1 MSNSSKTKLNRR
13 SFLSSAATVAVGGAA
28 AGGLVMP
35 AQAATPIIGTQSP
48 LIYRRKLGN
57 YEITVLGDGYVDLPH
72 QIWGNISPEQAD
84 GYLSDAFQ
92 PANGSIRN
100 GVNAYL
106 INTGEKLILVDSGA
120 RDLFGPNAGQLPNN
134 LAAIGVKPEDI
145 DMVLITHLHPDHIA
159 GMYSAEGKVTIPNGE
174 VFVDEADL
182 DFWTSQAAQAQAV
195 DISKPWFDVA
205 RQWKSAFDGRITTF
219 KGEKDL
225 GDGISSF
232 PLPGHTPG
240 HTGFRVESEGET
252 LLIIGDAV
260 ISAAIQFANPDAS
273 AIWDTNTED
282 GKKSRRTIF
291 DLAAKERTLV
301 TATHLPFPSFGFVDR
316 RTDGSYEWVPEEWR
330 YAT

>member
-1 MSNSSKTKLNRR
+1 MSNSSETKLNRR
-13 SFLSSAATVAVGGAA
+13 SFLSSAATAAVGGAA
-28 AGGLVMP
+28 ATGLVMP
-35 AQAATPIIGTQSP
+35 AQAATPIVGAQSP

-72 QIWGNISPEQAD
+72 QIWANVSPEEAD
-84 GYLSDAFQ
+84 GYLADAFQ
-92 PANGSIRN
+92 PAGSIRN

-106 INTGEKLILVDSGA
+106 INTGDKLILVDSGA
-120 RDLFGPNAGQLPNN
+120 RDLFGPNAGLLPSN

-145 DMVLITHLHPDHIA
+145 DMVLITHVHPDHIA
-159 GMYSAEGKVTIPNGE
+159 GMYTAEGDIVMPNGE
-174 VFVDEADL
+174 IFVDEADL
-182 DFWTSQAAQAQAV
+182 NYWTSEAAQAQAV

-205 RQWKSAFDGRITTF
+205 RQWKAAFDGRITTF
-219 KGEKDL
+219 KGERDL

-240 HTGFRVESEGET
+240 HTGYRIESEGET

-260 ISAAIQFANPDAS
+260 ISSAIQFANPDAS
-273 AIWDTNTED
+273 AIWDTNAED

-291 DLAAKERTLV
+291 DVAAKERTLV
-301 TATHLPFPSFGFVDR
+301 TATHLPFPSFGYVDTR
-316 RTDGSYEWVPEEWR
+316 ADGSYQWVPEEWR

>member
-1 MSNSSKTKLNRR
+1 MSDTSENHFNRR
-13 SFLSSAATVAVGGAA
+13 SFLSRTATIAVGSVAATTLSLQVS
-28 AGGLVMP
+28 
-35 AQAATPIIGTQSP
+35 AATPIVGSQTP
-48 LIYRRKLGN
+48 LVYRRKIGK

-72 QIWGNISPEQAD
+72 QIWANVSPEQAD
-84 GYLSDAFQ
+84 RYLTDAFV
-92 PANGSIRN
+92 PTGSIRN

-120 RDLFGPNAGQLPNN
+120 RDLFGPNAGLLPNN

-145 DMVLITHLHPDHIA
+145 DQVLITHVHPDHVA
-159 GMYSAEGKVTIPNGE
+159 GLYTAEGKVTVPNGE
-174 VFVDEADL
+174 IFVDETDL
-182 DFWTSQAAQAQAV
+182 NYWTSESAQAQAV

-205 RQWKSAFDGRITTF
+205 RQWKNAFDGRISTF

-240 HTGFRVESEGET
+240 HTGYRVESAGET

-273 AIWDTNTED
+273 AIWDTNAED

-291 DLAAKERTLV
+291 DVAAKERTLV
-301 TATHLPFPSFGFVDR
+301 TATHVPFPSFGYVDR
-316 RTDGSYEWVPEEWR
+316 RADGSYAWVPEEWR

>member
-1 MSNSSKTKLNRR
+1 MTDKPENHLNRR
-13 SFLSSAATVAVGGAA
+13 SFLSSTASIAAGSVAATS
-28 AGGLVMP
+28 LSLP
-35 AQAATPIIGTQSP
+35 ASAATPIIGTQTP
-48 LIYRRKLGN
+48 LVYRRKVGN

-72 QIWGNISPEQAD
+72 QIWANVSPEKAD

-120 RDLFGPNAGQLPNN
+120 RDLFGPNAGLLPNN

-145 DMVLITHLHPDHIA
+145 DMVLITHVHPDHIA
-159 GMYSAEGKVTIPNGE
+159 GMYTAEGKVTIPNGE
-174 VFVDEADL
+174 IFVDEADL
-182 DFWTSQAAQAQAV
+182 DYWTSAAAQAQAV

-205 RQWKSAFDGRITTF
+205 RQWKTAFDGRITTF

-240 HTGFRVESEGET
+240 HTGYRIESAGET

-273 AIWDTNTED
+273 AIWDTNAED

-291 DLAAKERTLV
+291 DVAAKERTLV
-301 TATHLPFPSFGFVDR
+301 TATHLPFPSFGYIDR
-316 RTDGSYEWVPEEWR
+316 RADGSYEWVPEEWR